1 MTLRRY
7 AEDRNYQMLL
17 GPSEPR
23 GAQTYSVYN
32 YHTKQFDYYEAPL
45 AALPATGTFRSA
57 HNKLMPEGLA
67 TPLPVNSRF
76 MGRGR
81 EPLGMVA
88 VQPAVVPLGAAT
100 TPRQWPY
107 MAVIVVAAAASA
119 AAIASKKNKPSRR
132 KAKKRG
138 WFGWLF

>member
-67 TPLPVNSRF
+67 TPLPVNARF
-76 MGRGR
+76 MGKGKQ
-81 EPLGMVA
+81 PLGMVA
-88 VQPAVVPLGAAT
+88 VKPALSSLGETSLPPRKRYVTAAIV
-100 TPRQWPY
+100 
-107 MAVIVVAAAASA
+107 ALVVAGFVMTK
-119 AAIASKKNKPSRR
+119 ASKK
-132 KAKKRG
+132 
-138 WFGWLF
+138 